1 MTVEVFMEDNKGSD
15 LSRRSEKS
23 AILVLLGRIRISRL
37 PKYWVNAGRY
47 GGFP

>member
-1 MTVEVFMEDNKGSD
+1 MAVEVYIEDNKGSD

-23 AILVLLGRIRISRL
+23 AILVLLSRIRVSRL
-37 PKYWVNAGRY
+37 LKYRVNAGRY